1 MGVLE
6 GFPRAWAPLG
16 VAGGLRDA
24 WVSFPTGWRGC
35 ALPGFPLGGGGALRA
50 LFGREGALCDIRG
63 ALRGWRR
70 LCRCPCALWGNG
82 VCWSPGVGWSP
93 GLWDGRVPFWGKGR
107 MSVTP
112 WFCSGSGGLCRS
124 PFGSRGCFAGHLG
137 PLWVGDGSASTSTL
151 LGAVGVCWGLGSL
164 YGSGE
169 ESLWDPW
176 LPFVGGCSARRFDI
190 PRGPL
195 SEPGW
200 VGVTPLGW
208 WVGSAG
214 PLHLAQP
221 RTHTTLGS
229 TRGVRRGL
237 SASPTTS
244 QSPAPCGS
252 RPC

>member
-1 MGVLE
+1 MGPFGGGRGSAGRLGVVSDGME
-6 GFPRAWAPLG
+6 GLCSPWVPFGWWWGSTGSLWKGGGTLRYPWGSSRVEEALPVSLCPLG
-16 VAGGLRDA
+16 ERGLLEP
-24 WVSFPTGWRGC
+24 WV
-35 ALPGFPLGGGGALRA
+35 
-50 LFGREGALCDIRG
+50 LFGGMVSRSVGR
-63 ALRGWRR
+63 
-70 LCRCPCALWGNG
+70 PCSL
-82 VCWSPGVGWSP
+82 
-93 GLWDGRVPFWGKGR
+93 LGKGK

-195 SEPGW
+195 SGPGW

-208 WVGSAG
+208 WVASAG